1 MAERI
6 ERLESE
12 DEAPQSVQ
20 TIQVKDAG
28 SGEQLTDSTGALK
41 REGGVSVMTGSIG
54 DARFNRKVDA
64 AAAASDVVAVEMG
77 NLEGGLSTERV
88 RELLLQNR
96 KVRAEGA
103 ELVVRGVAAEQVT
116 AIRELEGAGIRVE
129 TEEKMR
135 RNVGLDVG
143 EKLAA

>member
-12 DEAPQSVQ
+12 DEAQSVR
-20 TIQVKDAG
+20 TIQVKDEG

-41 REGGVSVMTGSIG
+41 RESGVSVMTGSIG

-64 AAAASDVVAVEMG
+64 AAAANDVVAVEMG
-77 NLEGGLSTERV
+77 NLEEGLTAERV

-96 KVRAEGA
+96 KIRAEGA
-103 ELVVRGVAAEQVT
+103 KLVVRGVAAEQVT
-116 AIRELEGAGIRVE
+116 AIRELEGAGICVE
-129 TEEKMR
+129 TKERMR